1 MHPHRQCKSAVRQAH
16 AHDDALLLISM
27 HLRGNTSWPH
37 MPPPLSVTV
46 RPAGRLVSPLNT
58 FSSMIS
64 YSRHVLTDLAVTFFG
79 HWCSSP
85 VLRSVFIGCLGS
97 WDYFTCINIPTGSRQ
112 IRASSALV
120 FTQLSK
126 LFSLQSVS
134 PSNFVILV
142 PLQTYPDR
150 SVFPLHAIRSQ
161 FRFAFTYPTSPR
173 MLNLSTGTPV
183 LSTPIVFPALLQV
196 NDSSINILRGAR

>member
-1 MHPHRQCKSAVRQAH
+1 MASH
-16 AHDDALLLISM
+16 ATTFERYS
-27 HLRGNTSWPH
+27 
-37 MPPPLSVTV
+37 
-46 RPAGRLVSPLNT
+46 PAGRSPCITSQHLLIDDIL
-58 FSSMIS
+58 FSTRSHGFCC
-64 YSRHVLTDLAVTFFG
+64 YFFG
-79 HWCSSP
+79 HWCFSP

-120 FTQLSK
+120 FTQLNK
-126 LFSLQSVS
+126 LSSLQSVS
-134 PSNFVILV
+134 PSNSVILV

-161 FRFAFTYPTSPR
+161 FRFAFTHPTSPR
-173 MLNLSTGTPV
+173 MLNLSTETPV